1 MPFCSVADPPHETLK
16 VELNSLNLGNYVLHR
31 TKYPHVTCRALCETE
46 FQIHTYIIVLSIFA
60 AITLIADDATAGV
73 HFSVKILQPP

>member
-1 MPFCSVADPPHETLK
+1 MYFTEQNTHMLLAVH
-16 VELNSLNLGNYVLHR
+16 YVR
-31 TKYPHVTCRALCETE
+31 QSFRY
-46 FQIHTYIIVLSIFA
+46 IHTYTIVLSIFA